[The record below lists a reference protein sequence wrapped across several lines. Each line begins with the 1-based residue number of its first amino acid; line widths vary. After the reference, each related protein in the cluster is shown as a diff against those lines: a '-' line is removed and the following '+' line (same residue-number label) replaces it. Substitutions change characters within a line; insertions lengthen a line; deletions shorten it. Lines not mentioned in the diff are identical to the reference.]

1 MPERSKDWINQAKR
15 DLDTAQGLLDQGSF
29 EWACFVAQQAAEKA
43 VKAVIQKLNAVA
55 WGHSVS
61 ELLNILAER
70 LDVDK
75 AVLDCAR
82 ALDKYYIPTRYPNS
96 FDSGSP
102 YEYFSKEDA
111 DNAIV
116 CSGTIIGFCEG
127 LLA

>member
-15 DLDTAQGLLDQGSF
+15 DLHTAQGLLSQGSF
-29 EWACFVAQQAAEKA
+29 EWSCFVAQQAAERA

-55 WGHSVS
+55 WGHSVR
-61 ELLNILAER
+61 ELLSIIAKRVE
-70 LDVDK
+70 VDK
-75 AVLDCAR
+75 ALLDYGK
-82 ALDKYYIPTRYPNS
+82 ALDKYCIPTRDPNS

-127 LLA
+127 MLA